1 LCRSIVWSVD
11 QSIADHTLAELQR
24 AQQPVVELKF
34 ESADSQF
41 TMRDI
46 HPDATA
52 AWRRFVRE
60 LVEAN
65 DGTMTPN
72 DPTGRVV
79 PLPSRQAGGVA

>member
-1 LCRSIVWSVD
+1 VWVNRWNVD

-24 AQQPVVELKF
+24 AQQPVIELKF
-34 ESADSQF
+34 ESVDGQF
-41 TMRDI
+41 VMRDM
-46 HPDATA
+46 HPDARE

-65 DGTMTPN
+65 DGTMTSN

-79 PLPSRQAGGVA
+79 PLPSRQA

>member
-1 LCRSIVWSVD
+1 
-11 QSIADHTLAELQR
+11 
-24 AQQPVVELKF
+24 
-34 ESADSQF
+34 
-41 TMRDI
+41 MRDM
-46 HPDATA
+46 HPDAKE

-79 PLPSRQAGGVA
+79 PLPSRQAGGVL